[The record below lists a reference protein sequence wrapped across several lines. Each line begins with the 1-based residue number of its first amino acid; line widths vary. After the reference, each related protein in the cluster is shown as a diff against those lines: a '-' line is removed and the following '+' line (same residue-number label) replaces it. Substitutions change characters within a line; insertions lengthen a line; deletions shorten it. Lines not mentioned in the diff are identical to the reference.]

1 MNNTKTLFH
10 ETQRFNKWWVWGLLV
25 LIAAS
30 FAVSL
35 YKNWSGWQSLV
46 TVRFIVPF
54 IVIILINALILLNKL
69 ETMIK
74 QDGIYVRFFPFHFS
88 FKRYQWQTQ
97 KEVYV
102 RKYHP
107 LSEYGGWGVRWGIA
121 GKAFNISG
129 KWGIQ
134 LVSKEGRRLLV
145 GTQKAEDVRKV
156 LDDVYRNN
164 R

>member
-1 MNNTKTLFH
+1 MSNTKTFFH

-35 YKNWSGWQSLV
+35 YKNWNGWQTLG
-46 TVRFIVPF
+46 TARFIVPF
-54 IVIILINALILLNKL
+54 IVIILVNALILLSKL

-74 QDGIYVRFFPFHFS
+74 QDGIYVKFFPFHLS
-88 FKRYQWQTQ
+88 FKRYEWQKQ

-121 GKAFNISG
+121 GKTFNISG

-134 LVSKEGRRLLV
+134 LVSKEGQRLLV

>member
-1 MNNTKTLFH
+1 MVDLGLTWLNCSTFCCFFIQKLEWWQTLS
-10 ETQRFNKWWVWGLLV
+10 
-25 LIAAS
+25 AA
-30 FAVSL
+30 V
-35 YKNWSGWQSLV
+35 
-46 TVRFIVPF
+46 FIIPF
-54 IVIILINALILLNKL
+54 TVIILVNALILFSKL

-74 QDGIYVRFFPFHFS
+74 EDGIYVKFFPFHFS
-88 FKRYQWQTQ
+88 FKRYEWQTQ

-102 RKYHP
+102 RKYLP

-121 GKAFNISG
+121 GKAFNVSG

-134 LVSKEGRRLLV
+134 LVSKEGRRLLI

-156 LDDVYRNN
+156 LDDVYRND